1 MDRSTES
8 IEADLDHQQSPEG
21 RRLVKAGRDNAY
33 LFDRLLKETTTTFDP
48 CLIAILIK
56 ANRFL
61 YGRSLEPVACVVCGG
76 VPVAVWKALGTDP
89 KKTGVH
95 CAAHKAAFHSVCEA
109 TYNCCEPYDP
119 DRDYE
124 WRSVEWHSL
133 ELE

>member
-1 MDRSTES
+1 MERSTES

-21 RRLVKAGRDNAY
+21 RRRRKAELDRDY
-33 LFDRLLKETTTTFDP
+33 LLSRHFKNSLDP
-48 CLIAILIK
+48 YLWAVLEK
-56 ANRFL
+56 SNNFL
-61 YGRSLEPVACVVCGG
+61 FGRSLEPVACVVCAGI
-76 VPVAVWKALGTDP
+76 PVAVWKALGTDP

-124 WRSVEWHSL
+124 WRSVEWHSI

>member
-21 RRLVKAGRDNAY
+21 RRQRKAELDNAY
-33 LFDRLLKETTTTFDP
+33 LFRRYFKETLDP
-48 CLIAILIK
+48 YLMAM
-56 ANRFL
+56 FL
-61 YGRSLEPVACVVCGG
+61 KSNWFMSGRSLEPVACVVCGG

-124 WRSVEWHSL
+124 WRSLEWH
-133 ELE
+133 

>member
-33 LFDRLLKETTTTFDP
+33 LFTRLLKETTLDP

-56 ANRFL
+56 ANMFL

-95 CAAHKAAFHSVCEA
+95 CPAHKAAFHSVCEA

-124 WRSVEWHSL
+124 WRSLEWHSL

>member
-21 RRLVKAGRDNAY
+21 RRRRKAEIDNGYLLSRYFKKTLDPYLLAMMVKANW
-33 LFDRLLKETTTTFDP
+33 FSV
-48 CLIAILIK
+48 
-56 ANRFL
+56 
-61 YGRSLEPVACVVCGG
+61 GRSLIPVPCVVCGG

-95 CAAHKAAFHSVCEA
+95 CPAHKAAFHSVCEA

-124 WRSVEWHSL
+124 WRSL
-133 ELE
+133 E